1 MRRGLFAL
9 VLGAFLLWAIWKV
22 VPFLG
27 TKQPEIFATPT
38 VQPLDES
45 TLALVAV
52 KKHQRVCLDGMEYG
66 PKARYVFATLRSTR
80 PSGSILVEAR
90 AAGYAARGRHAP
102 GLSGNAPF
110 LVPIEPA
117 PREVDRGTL
126 CLTNEGRHKVSFYGV
141 NPGRGTSPATTTVN
155 GKPVPQQLSVTLL
168 TSPSK
173 SLGGRLGEIFGHV
186 AAFRPV
192 TSWEVWVLA
201 LIALVGVPV
210 ALGVALARSAAVDD
224 ADASPPYDSARR

>member
-1 MRRGLFAL
+1 MRRGLLAL
-9 VLGAFLLWAIWKV
+9 VFGAFLLWAIFKA

-38 VQPLDES
+38 VQPLDET
-45 TLALVAV
+45 TLSLVAV

-66 PKARYVFATLRSTR
+66 PKARYVFANLRTTR

-90 AAGYAARGRHAP
+90 ARGYEAQARQAP
-102 GLSGNAPF
+102 GPSGNATL
-110 LVPIEPA
+110 LVPIAPA
-117 PREVDRGTL
+117 AREVDRGTL
-126 CLTNEGRHKVSFYGV
+126 CLTNEGRHKISFYGV

-155 GKPVPQQLSVTLL
+155 DRPVPQQLSITLL

-173 SLGGRLGEIFGHV
+173 SLGSRLGEIFSHV

-192 TSWEVWVLA
+192 TGWEVWLLA
-201 LIALVGVPV
+201 LIALIGVPV
-210 ALGVALARSAAVDD
+210 ALGVAFARSAAVDD
-224 ADASPPYDSARR
+224 ADRRPPYDSARR